1 MIMNENKKQPNI
13 NADGS
18 DSSTSQTGEN
28 MSYNRKN
35 PSAQQGQQ
43 ENDEN
48 KDLDY
53 SNLDIEESTGG
64 SAMEQEG
71 EDIRD
76 IDKDE
81 I

>member
-1 MIMNENKKQPNI
+1 MDENQE
-13 NADGS
+13 
-18 DSSTSQTGEN
+18 Q
-28 MSYNRKN
+28 YNKGNFHRKN
-35 PSAQQGQQ
+35 SSAQQGQQ

-64 SAMEQEG
+64 SAMEQEN
-71 EDIRD
+71 ENVRD
-76 IDKDE
+76 IDEDE